1 MRLNIISRGSGA
13 VAVASD
19 TRGPWFES
27 SHQQDFI
34 MNINAVNFIEK
45 TKMKKQRPGMAQF
58 FNISSRRDV
67 NKMILQKMYKGSF
80 TISSKN
86 WVQFQLEQKW
96 WCGKHE
102 RERGEKFII
111 IWRKSPPWLLS
122 PFWTTTT
129 PSFRVKF
136 ETHLSFRETAMPP
149 LLKILKQLLRL
160 LYQKCL
166 SIARNM
172 DPSWMN
178 QKSFVE

>member
-1 MRLNIISRGSGA
+1 MLSTLLKRRKWRNRDREWPNFLTFHPDVTLIKWSFRKCIKAPLQFRLKIECNFNWSRNDDA
-13 VAVASD
+13 
-19 TRGPWFES
+19 ES
-27 SHQQDFI
+27 
-34 MNINAVNFIEK
+34 M
-45 TKMKKQRPGMAQF
+45 
-58 FNISSRRDV
+58 
-67 NKMILQKMYKGSF
+67 
-80 TISSKN
+80 
-86 WVQFQLEQKW
+86 
-96 WCGKHE
+96 

>member
-45 TKMKKQRPGMAQF
+45 TKIKKQRPGMAQF

-102 RERGEKFII
+102 RER
-111 IWRKSPPWLLS
+111 RKIYYHLKKVPSLTFVPILNDDDAILS
-122 PFWTTTT
+122 
-129 PSFRVKF
+129 S
-136 ETHLSFRETAMPP
+136 
-149 LLKILKQLLRL
+149 
-160 LYQKCL
+160 
-166 SIARNM
+166 
-172 DPSWMN
+172 
-178 QKSFVE
+178 